1 MGSYCKTRCS
11 IEPKFWKYV
20 KDYGLKKKL
29 KNAKK
34 FGNIYGK
41 KLMDNAT
48 KTWFEDAAKITSRS

>member
-1 MGSYCKTRCS
+1 MGSYCKTRYS

-20 KDYGLKKKL
+20 KDYGLKKNL
-29 KNAKK
+29 KNTKK

-41 KLMDNAT
+41 KLMDTAT